1 MDILFKVGDLVDE
14 KEGSRRAGIVVEVK
28 EDSHHAEKTISVM
41 WRTGKKTNHKPAW
54 LKLLHTKG
62 DK

>member
-1 MDILFKVGDLVDE
+1 
-14 KEGSRRAGIVVEVK
+14 